1 MTGVLDDIYGY
12 IRDRALNDP
21 AWLDENGT
29 VWMKKMVLRIEDKV
43 TPEQRKQVLENVVGL
58 VVEDRDRFLGLDVG
72 DMGRL
77 QEMTEPYGVSKAA
90 WDGWV
95 LDWFTNSD
103 TWRASSSNQLNMLY
117 KWLDGL
123 DESAEADTA
132 MSELARF
139 ASRKL
144 ADSPEL
150 DGSQW
155 YFKSLSVLFKTE
167 KQRTDHC

>member
-1 MTGVLDDIYGY
+1 MSADSWKQEASQGEINVLLDWSITVRNQAGYDMTGVLDDIYGY

-103 TWRASSSNQLNMLY
+103 T
-117 KWLDGL
+117 
-123 DESAEADTA
+123 
-132 MSELARF
+132 
-139 ASRKL
+139 
-144 ADSPEL
+144 
-150 DGSQW
+150 
-155 YFKSLSVLFKTE
+155 
-167 KQRTDHC
+167 